1 MDIYGQT
8 FKSLR
13 KEKGLTLKEVSNGI
27 CSFVALSRWENG
39 QNNMGFDKVIQLL
52 KRIEIA
58 PSEFVFITQES
69 KSIFPKEVVNAI
81 NKDHLSVLKD
91 FTLKMINQ
99 FQSSQ
104 NKEDLFLA
112 ATSANYYY
120 TDTDENLLP
129 IIDRKRLVDIL
140 EDTAFWGQDDLLLF
154 GNIVFLLS
162 DQMAYRLA
170 SHIFKT
176 FNFETQN
183 SDILT
188 FYAAI
193 SAFLSTVIKLLSDG
207 EIALAKQ
214 LLQTIDQVKMDS
226 YSLYPQL
233 AKVFL
238 MALANKEIQKAMSI
252 INFLIEIDMTSTADS
267 FLQIY
272 KKVVN

>member
-1 MDIYGQT
+1 MNIYGQT

-13 KEKGLTLKEVSNGI
+13 KEKGLTLKEVSNRI

-52 KRIEIA
+52 KRIEIT
-58 PSEFVFITQES
+58 PSEFVFITQEN
-69 KSIFPKEVVNAI
+69 KSIFPKEIVNAI
-81 NKDHLSVLKD
+81 NKDHLSVLKNY
-91 FTLKMINQ
+91 TLKMITQ
-99 FQSSQ
+99 FHSSQ

-129 IIDRKRLVDIL
+129 IIDRKKLVDIL

-162 DQMAYRLA
+162 NQMAYRLA

-238 MALANKEIQKAMSI
+238 IALANKETQKAMSI

-272 KKVVN
+272 KKVIN

>member
-1 MDIYGQT
+1 
-8 FKSLR
+8 
-13 KEKGLTLKEVSNGI
+13 
-27 CSFVALSRWENG
+27 
-39 QNNMGFDKVIQLL
+39 
-52 KRIEIA
+52 
-58 PSEFVFITQES
+58 
-69 KSIFPKEVVNAI
+69 
-81 NKDHLSVLKD
+81 
-91 FTLKMINQ
+91 
-99 FQSSQ
+99 
-104 NKEDLFLA
+104 
-112 ATSANYYY
+112 
-120 TDTDENLLP
+120 
-129 IIDRKRLVDIL
+129 
-140 EDTAFWGQDDLLLF
+140 
-154 GNIVFLLS
+154 
-162 DQMAYRLA
+162 MAYRLA